1 MTDPNTSPQRV
12 ESRVLSIDPRSPTPD
27 ADESRPDGD
36 FTAFFRAH
44 HSYVWCSLRRLGVR
58 EADLEDNVHEVFLAL
73 YRKRASFDPRQPV
86 RPWVFAFALRRASD
100 YRRAA
105 WQRRAAPLDEDA
117 PALGPQPEQAA
128 ADRQQRAHVLEAL
141 EALSL
146 DQRAVFVLHEI
157 DGHAVPA
164 VAAALEI
171 PVNTAYSR
179 LRTAR
184 EQFAAAWQRLMTRRG
199 AR

>member
-1 MTDPNTSPQRV
+1 M
-12 ESRVLSIDPRSPTPD
+12 LSIDSRSPTSD
-27 ADESRPDGD
+27 ADEPRPDGD

-44 HSYVWCSLRRLGVR
+44 HGYVWCSLRRLGVR

-73 YRKRASFDPRQPV
+73 YRKRASYDAKQPV

-105 WQRRAAPLDEDA
+105 WQRRAAPLDEEA
-117 PALGPQPEQAA
+117 PSLGPQPEQAA
-128 ADRQQRAHVLEAL
+128 VEQQQRALVLEAL

-157 DGHAVPA
+157 DGHAIPA

-179 LRTAR
+179 LRAAR
-184 EQFAAAWQRLMTRRG
+184 EQFTAAWQHRTTRRG